1 MSTPATSTPQ
11 PSPTEGPQLWEL
23 TTRVDGS
30 LAELV
35 ADLLLNAGCKGTA
48 EDVPLSRTGARRVR
62 GYVFPPTELARTAV
76 LEAFHEGLR
85 TTGIEEL
92 QQLAIESQLIP
103 AGGWEEKWK
112 ERWRPFRIGC
122 FVVVPLGQET
132 ALRPSDRVLPIEP
145 GGAFGTGLHPTTRMC
160 LLYLRDLARR
170 DTRTRRTL
178 DIGTGTGILALA
190 AEQLGHTPL
199 LAIEISES
207 SCRAARPN
215 FERAH
220 SKAQLVCAT
229 PAALHSRFDL
239 LLANIETETLVELA
253 PEFARLAEPGAVLI
267 SSGIDRLRFEKVDA
281 AFRGQGFALLSRNE
295 RGKWAAG
302 CWARE

>member
-1 MSTPATSTPQ
+1 MNPPPPT

-35 ADLLLNAGCKGTA
+35 ADLFLNAGCKGTA
-48 EDVPLSRTGARRVR
+48 EEVPLSRTGARRVR
-62 GYVFPPTELARTAV
+62 GYVFPPTELAREVV
-76 LEAFHEGLR
+76 LDAFRTGLR
-85 TTGIEEL
+85 TTGIAEL
-92 QQLAIESQLIP
+92 ESLAVDAQLIP

-160 LLYLRDLARR
+160 LLYLRDLQALDPRA
-170 DTRTRRTL
+170 RRTL
-178 DIGTGTGILALA
+178 DVGTGTGILALG

-215 FERAH
+215 FERA
-220 SKAQLVCAT
+220 SSQAQLICAT
-229 PAALHSRFDL
+229 PAALHSRFEL

-253 PEFARLAEPGAVLI
+253 PELARLAEPGAMLI
-267 SSGIDRLRFEKVDA
+267 ASGIDRLRFDKVDA
-281 AFRGQGFALLSRNE
+281 AFGAQGFARLSRNE

-302 CWARE
+302 WWQRSAP